1 MEAARN
7 HLIVTRDLILKGTIE
22 PVLGR
27 LSDHLR
33 NCEHPMLTLVDARA
47 TWLQNGA
54 RQELPE
60 VSVSMKRVLLAHE
73 YVDMSGDPH
82 MQAMNATGVG
92 RRYRIVMASLPG
104 LLLVGG
110 LKTLPN
116 ARHGFLVLEEPS
128 VESAGGDTEGVA
140 EAVKDLPYLLV
151 NEDLIEAYYAV

>member
-7 HLIVTRDLILKGTIE
+7 HLIITRDLILQGTIE

-33 NCEHPMLTLVDARA
+33 NYERPMLTLGDARA

-54 RQELPE
+54 QQELPE
-60 VSVSMKRVLLAHE
+60 VSVSIKRVLLAHE

-82 MQAMNATGVG
+82 MQAMNATEVG
-92 RRYRIVMASLPG
+92 RRYRIVMADVPG
-104 LLLVGG
+104 LILVGG
-110 LKTLPN
+110 LKTVPD
-116 ARHGFLVLEEPS
+116 ARQGFLVLEAPA
-128 VESAGGDTEGVA
+128 VDGEGPEGLL
-140 EAVKDLPYLLV
+140 EAVRNLPYLLV

>member
-7 HLIVTRDLILKGTIE
+7 HLIVTRDLVLKGTIE

-33 NCEHPMLTLVDARA
+33 NYERPMLTLLDAAA
-47 TWLQNGA
+47 TWVQSEA
-54 RQELPE
+54 EQDLPQ
-60 VSVSMKRVLLAHE
+60 VSVAVRRVLLAHE

-92 RRYRIVMASLPG
+92 RRYRIVMADLPG
-104 LLLVGG
+104 LILVGG
-110 LKTLPN
+110 MKTLPN

-128 VESAGGDTEGVA
+128 VDSDGGSPEGLA
-140 EAVKDLPYLLV
+140 RAVQDLPYLLV
-151 NEDLIEAYYAV
+151 NEDLIEAYSAV